1 MTKPPR
7 WRSGRRSAPTSSEAI
22 PRSPRRWNV
31 EWVTTTRPLS
41 GQAVGRIDAVL
52 PVAEIIEA
60 TTKEGLRVLADL
72 AARNVRI
79 VGHEG

>member
-1 MTKPPR
+1 M
-7 WRSGRRSAPTSSEAI
+7 
-22 PRSPRRWNV
+22 

-52 PVAEIIEA
+52 PVAEIIKA